1 MVTGAVKERA
11 WVSHLFRNTL
21 HPLSFHLTT
30 QKPCDKTANLPAPP
44 AVEENFVITTPEY
57 RPPFI
62 RCQPQAPATHPESSA
77 CATILNTM
85 KASTG
90 QTRFVASG
98 AGPADETLPQTLT
111 EPTGQCTTTVGV
123 TASEETSSWY
133 DIWQAAVALDGM
145 CARSGKAGLANFL
158 GKGRKLTIEIKK

>member
-1 MVTGAVKERA
+1 MSPATKQ
-11 WVSHLFRNTL
+11 
-21 HPLSFHLTT
+21 LTF
-30 QKPCDKTANLPAPP
+30 LPRLAE
-44 AVEENFVITTPEY
+44 EENFVITTQEY

-62 RCQPQAPATHPESSA
+62 RCQPQGPATRPKSSA

-90 QTRFVASG
+90 QTSFATSG

-111 EPTGQCTTTVGV
+111 EPTGQCTIVVGV
-123 TASEETSSWY
+123 TASGETASWY

-145 CARSGKAGLANFL
+145 CARSGKAGLSRFL
-158 GKGRKLTIEIKK
+158 GTGRKLTVEISK